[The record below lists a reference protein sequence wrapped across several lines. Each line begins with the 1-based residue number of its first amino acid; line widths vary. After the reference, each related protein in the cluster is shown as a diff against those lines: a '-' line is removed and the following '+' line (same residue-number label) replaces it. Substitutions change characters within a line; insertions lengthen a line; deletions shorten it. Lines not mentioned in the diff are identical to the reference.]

1 MHAGAVKEA
10 RVSFTAFFSEIV
22 LYKIYKKLNEKL
34 CKSDV
39 AKVPGGGKLQMEFR
53 DEINSYTTE
62 RDRFNSG
69 LFLMPKSDNR
79 CCFTSI
85 PNVHVNIFGIA
96 AISLLLIS
104 IFLIRYKREKC
115 LQESV
120 SIELNKECKICSR
133 QSLIIF
139 TRSSNE

>member
-53 DEINSYTTE
+53 DE
-62 RDRFNSG
+62 
-69 LFLMPKSDNR
+69 KS
-79 CCFTSI
+79 
-85 PNVHVNIFGIA
+85 
-96 AISLLLIS
+96 
-104 IFLIRYKREKC
+104 
-115 LQESV
+115 
-120 SIELNKECKICSR
+120 
-133 QSLIIF
+133 
-139 TRSSNE
+139 